1 MKIPKRLKIITPRMS
16 YQAVR
21 KSMELDDKL
30 AVAETIYLYAMGID
44 TKDFVLYRSIFA
56 DTVEIDFSSYEG
68 SSVTE
73 PSQLSG
79 DKWVRRVQPLFTG
92 LAATQHSMT
101 NPMVSVDGDTA
112 TCRMYMQAH
121 HVYEPDKEGSWFTLG
136 GYYDDT
142 LIRSDDSP
150 TGWMLS
156 GVKLTVLWRK
166 GDESIMAI
174 AREKGRESLSM

>member
-1 MKIPKRLKIITPRMS
+1 MGEES
-16 YQAVR
+16 A
-21 KSMELDDKL
+21 
-30 AVAETIYLYAMGID
+30 AALYWI
-44 TKDFVLYRSIFA
+44 
-56 DTVEIDFSSYEG
+56 SSY
-68 SSVTE
+68 
-73 PSQLSG
+73 
-79 DKWVRRVQPLFTG
+79 
-92 LAATQHSMT
+92 AAF
-101 NPMVSVDGDTA
+101 DGDTA

-142 LIRSDDSP
+142 LIRSDTSP

-174 AREKGRESLSM
+174 AREKGHKSLNA